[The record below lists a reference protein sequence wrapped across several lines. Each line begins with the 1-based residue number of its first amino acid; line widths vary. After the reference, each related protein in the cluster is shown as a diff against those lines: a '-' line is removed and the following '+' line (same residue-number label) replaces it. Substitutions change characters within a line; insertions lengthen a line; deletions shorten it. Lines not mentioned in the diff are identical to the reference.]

1 MLTSRS
7 GLAVHDVPHVC
18 GEYELGLVRLLAL
31 KRLEQNLT
39 QLKEIG
45 LPRRGRTPSQPNVAS
60 RLRLDKAKE
69 LHALVAHL
77 DAEAAVSV
85 EGGRESLLDSLL
97 VGDDASDADAA
108 EAFQRLSA
116 SSWVSPEES
125 VGTLFAIFSRLF
137 IPAISAAIASR
148 LFW

>member
-39 QLKEIG
+39 ELKEIG
-45 LPRRGRTPSQPNVAS
+45 LARRGFTERQASPMSPS
-60 RLRLDKAKE
+60 RLRLDKTQE

-77 DAEAAVSV
+77 DIDRDF
-85 EGGRESLLDSLL
+85 G
-97 VGDDASDADAA
+97 
-108 EAFQRLSA
+108 Q
-116 SSWVSPEES
+116 
-125 VGTLFAIFSRLF
+125 
-137 IPAISAAIASR
+137 
-148 LFW
+148 

>member
-1 MLTSRS
+1 MTAGKFRHLPVEDGQLVGIVSIGDVVKTTRPENRTRIRNLARRHPHRLGRVHCVSAAMRADSRS
-7 GLAVHDVPHVC
+7 GLAVHDVPNAR

-77 DAEAAVSV
+77 DIDCDF
-85 EGGRESLLDSLL
+85 G
-97 VGDDASDADAA
+97 
-108 EAFQRLSA
+108 Q
-116 SSWVSPEES
+116 
-125 VGTLFAIFSRLF
+125 
-137 IPAISAAIASR
+137 
-148 LFW
+148 